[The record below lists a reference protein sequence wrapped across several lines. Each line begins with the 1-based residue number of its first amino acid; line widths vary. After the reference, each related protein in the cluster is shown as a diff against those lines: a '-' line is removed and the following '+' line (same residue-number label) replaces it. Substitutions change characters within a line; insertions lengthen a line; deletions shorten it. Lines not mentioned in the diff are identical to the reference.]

1 MSDDRFSLAFSPSV
15 IVDSERSNA
24 IHLHATKRK
33 QRIKNVSL
41 VALEVRRFVIHS
53 TFIASYSCM
62 KFSSILSSYLLF
74 FCNQSVVK
82 ALILSMSNNINNQ
95 QCESDRLQLWHGKVR
110 LSASFSLS
118 LESLLSLFFMQWTNQ
133 QIGWHES
140 DVHGAI
146 RQYEETLLFPDITT
160 TPKRILFPLCGK
172 TVDMAYLATKYSE
185 QLQIVGVDGVA
196 QALETFVKEQ
206 EHLKLE
212 KQVDSNRWMN
222 SNLELLQSDFFQ
234 MTQDNYQSYHHSSLA
249 GGNFTLLARRLCPS
263 LSQIVKAQR
272 QDPVD
277 CH

>member
-1 MSDDRFSLAFSPSV
+1 
-15 IVDSERSNA
+15 
-24 IHLHATKRK
+24 
-33 QRIKNVSL
+33 
-41 VALEVRRFVIHS
+41 
-53 TFIASYSCM
+53 
-62 KFSSILSSYLLF
+62 
-74 FCNQSVVK
+74 
-82 ALILSMSNNINNQ
+82 MSNNSNNQ
-95 QCESDRLQLWHGKVR
+95 QCESDRLQLWHGK
-110 LSASFSLS
+110 
-118 LESLLSLFFMQWTNQ
+118 WTNQ

-234 MTQDNYQSYHHSSLA
+234 MTQDNYQSYHHTFDVIFDRASLVA
-249 GGNFTLLARRLCPS
+249 ISPS
-263 LSQIVKAQR
+263 LREDYVQVCRKLLKPNGKILLIVIERIAGDITAGPPFSVTHEDVMRLYSHQEWVESVKLLEDQGEAQR
-272 QDPVD
+272 NQVSADMVSRYYWIQ
-277 CH
+277 CK